1 MKHHCQ
7 VKKTKHPWPGQ
18 TLPVVVDRNN
28 KERIDIQWEEVQTV
42 DEQMAAGTPTQVP
55 GVEVMEGQTI
65 DLTGTPMGDQIMQAL
80 QQQGL
85 VPEQPGA
92 GASDAAGG
100 GDDRLAQLE
109 RLAKLRDSGA
119 LTETEFQTEKARL
132 LSGL

>member
-1 MKHHCQ
+1 
-7 VKKTKHPWPGQ
+7 V
-18 TLPVVVDRNN
+18 
-28 KERIDIQWEEVQTV
+28 
-42 DEQMAAGTPTQVP
+42 
-55 GVEVMEGQTI
+55 
-65 DLTGTPMGDQIMQAL
+65 
-80 QQQGL
+80 

-92 GASDAAGG
+92 GASDAGG

>member
-1 MKHHCQ
+1 
-7 VKKTKHPWPGQ
+7 
-18 TLPVVVDRNN
+18 
-28 KERIDIQWEEVQTV
+28 
-42 DEQMAAGTPTQVP
+42 
-55 GVEVMEGQTI
+55 
-65 DLTGTPMGDQIMQAL
+65 
-80 QQQGL
+80 

-92 GASDAAGG
+92 GANDAAGG